1 MPLALVVCEAQR
13 CAVEVTIAGVHV
25 RPEFDEQFDGVQL
38 TGASGAMQRRFITRF
53 AVHVNAQFHQQA
65 KTVHTAGFG
74 GPDEESSRIV
84 QERRIARHEFTGA
97 IRVVSVA
104 GYGEFIRCTESDS
117 DSLRSLCDKIVGNLR
132 LTVIYGFRIGCS
144 RRPDTGLWR

>member
-1 MPLALVVCEAQR
+1 
-13 CAVEVTIAGVHV
+13 
-25 RPEFDEQFDGVQL
+25 
-38 TGASGAMQRRFITRF
+38 MQRRFITRF

-97 IRVVSVA
+97 IRIVSVA

-117 DSLRSLCDKIVGNLR
+117 DSLRSLCDKIVGNLL